1 MTITLH
7 DFAKSKYM
15 EPTQNKT
22 HGALIGSVIIIVIL
36 IIGGIYLLK
45 TKTLQ
50 QEEDSSVFES
60 STSAPNTINSDS
72 VEDIEADLNMNADID
87 SLDAGL
93 E

>member
-1 MTITLH
+1 
-7 DFAKSKYM
+7 M

-22 HGALIGSVIIIVIL
+22 HGALIGSIIIIVIL

-45 TKTLQ
+45 TKALER
-50 QEEDSSVFES
+50 EENTNVFES
-60 STSAPNTINSDS
+60 STSVENTTTNDS
-72 VEDIEADLNMNADID
+72 IEDIEADLNLNADIE

>member
-1 MTITLH
+1 
-7 DFAKSKYM
+7 M

-22 HGALIGSVIIIVIL
+22 NGALIGSIIIITIL

-45 TKTLQ
+45 TKALER
-50 QEEDSSVFES
+50 EENTNVFES
-60 STSAPNTINSDS
+60 STSIENTTTSDS
-72 VEDIEADLNMNADID
+72 IEDIEADLNLNADMD

>member
-1 MTITLH
+1 
-7 DFAKSKYM
+7 M

-22 HGALIGSVIIIVIL
+22 NGALIGSIIIIIIL
-36 IIGGIYLLK
+36 IVGGIYLLK

-50 QEEDSSVFES
+50 QEEDSIRIES
-60 STSAPNTINSDS
+60 TTSLENNQDDS
-72 VEDIEADLNMNADID
+72 VEDIEAELELNGDMD

>member
-1 MTITLH
+1 
-7 DFAKSKYM
+7 M

-22 HGALIGSVIIIVIL
+22 NGALIGSIIIIVIL

-45 TKTLQ
+45 TKALER
-50 QEEDSSVFES
+50 EENTNVFES
-60 STSAPNTINSDS
+60 STSIENTTTSDS
-72 VEDIEADLNMNADID
+72 IEDIEADLNLNADMD

>member
-1 MTITLH
+1 
-7 DFAKSKYM
+7 M

-22 HGALIGSVIIIVIL
+22 HGALIGSIIIIVIL

-45 TKTLQ
+45 TKALK
-50 QEEDSSVFES
+50 QEENTNVSES
-60 STSAPNTINSDS
+60 STSFENTTSSDS
-72 VEDIEADLNMNADID
+72 IEDIEADLNMNADMD

>member
-1 MTITLH
+1 
-7 DFAKSKYM
+7 M

-22 HGALIGSVIIIVIL
+22 NGALIGSIIIIAIL

-45 TKTLQ
+45 TKAL
-50 QEEDSSVFES
+50 EREKNSNVFES
-60 STSAPNTINSDS
+60 STSAPNTITSDS
-72 VEDIEADLNMNADID
+72 IEDIEADLNLNADME